1 LRDYGYKERAIV
13 LPEDDCFTKLENA
26 LKAENSE
33 FANGCGV
40 SILHSRMAD
49 LNQQY
54 NEAQGLDAIPDDHAH
69 PNIDYKDRIALFHNG
84 RIANS
89 EDLLNSLRKRRC
101 SFQQGRP

>member
-1 LRDYGYKERAIV
+1 MNLRDYGYKERAIV

-89 EDLLNSLRKRRC
+89 EDLLK
-101 SFQQGRP
+101 